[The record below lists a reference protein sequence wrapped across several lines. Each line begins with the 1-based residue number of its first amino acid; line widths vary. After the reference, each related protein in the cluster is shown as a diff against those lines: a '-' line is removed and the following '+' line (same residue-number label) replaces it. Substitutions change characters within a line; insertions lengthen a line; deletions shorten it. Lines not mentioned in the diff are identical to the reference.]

1 MLNTKV
7 EILWQIGCFA
17 SFRLNSRRAKRDW
30 GARGGWCSNN
40 PSGECK
46 FAPNHSLGVLCKM
59 FITVLCFVLP
69 PILLRDWIYWKY
81 SLQLF
86 TSNIYLETL
95 LWDPPSFEFDNL
107 WIITR
112 ELSGNWVPGWYQHIQ
127 LTQLP
132 YIHICIF
139 CMRLSY
145 YENPEHSCTNM
156 GHYSQ
161 PAAEKTSDIAL
172 GKYLSYE
179 HMQPWNRILS
189 ESVKHN
195 FCPKKRRDWCSRA
208 DSMFG
213 LWFLTMG
220 RSWDGG
226 DFKSWIYSYAMH
238 ICGVFTWKEERSTS
252 QGLYLLV
259 WITLELLYLVLHL
272 LLLLYLDLLYTVEYC
287 KGKGKRIILQHIWTI
302 WNPPEDNGNSV
313 KCTNIWQCA

>member
-1 MLNTKV
+1 M
-7 EILWQIGCFA
+7 QICPKPLIRSSLQDFHHGALFCTPANFA
-17 SFRLNSRRAKRDW
+17 PRLNLQTIFFFCPCSSLPQIFTCRR
-30 GARGGWCSNN
+30 
-40 PSGECK
+40 
-46 FAPNHSLGVLCKM
+46 
-59 FITVLCFVLP
+59 
-69 PILLRDWIYWKY
+69 ILQPLNYKPRVEWY
-81 SLQLF
+81 
-86 TSNIYLETL
+86 
-95 LWDPPSFEFDNL
+95 
-107 WIITR
+107 
-112 ELSGNWVPGWYQHIQ
+112 GWYQYIQ
-127 LTQLP
+127 LMQCP
-132 YIHICIF
+132 YIHICKF

-238 ICGVFTWKEERSTS
+238 ICGVF
-252 QGLYLLV
+252 GILYLKRRKINISRSLSAGLNYSWTSV
-259 WITLELLYLVLHL
+259 FGPASPAPALSGSVVHCGVLKRERKLHNIAA
-272 LLLLYLDLLYTVEYC
+272 YLDYLEPSR
-287 KGKGKRIILQHIWTI
+287 GQRQ
-302 WNPPEDNGNSV
+302 
-313 KCTNIWQCA
+313 